1 MRVFQMRVVHFEI
14 WLRLTEVMIKQAMLT
29 FRRCARVSCN
39 VSQTFYKKKKK
50 TNGTLLSISVL
61 SLIEREKKTLSVEP
75 FDRFL

>member
-1 MRVFQMRVVHFEI
+1 MAETYRSNDKAGDVDVQEMRTSFLQ
-14 WLRLTEVMIKQAMLT
+14 RLADLLQ
-29 FRRCARVSCN
+29 
-39 VSQTFYKKKKK
+39 KKK